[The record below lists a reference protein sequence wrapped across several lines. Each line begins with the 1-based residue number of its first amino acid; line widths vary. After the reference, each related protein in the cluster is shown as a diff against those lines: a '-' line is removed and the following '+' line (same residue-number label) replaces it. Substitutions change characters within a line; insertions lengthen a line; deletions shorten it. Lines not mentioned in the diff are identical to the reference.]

1 MVTQTVQKAKDVVQY
16 AVAAGA
22 QMDEKTQ
29 AQITRS
35 LTLLSVCS
43 KPKSPKIHPT
53 IMSPGPVTPMTL
65 DGDTATDY
73 ITARPH
79 NHQAA

>member
-16 AVAAGA
+16 AVAVGA
-22 QMDEKTQ
+22 QLDEKTQ

-43 KPKSPKIHPT
+43 KPKSPKIRPT

-65 DGDTATDY
+65 DGDAATDY
-73 ITARPH
+73 LTARPQ
-79 NHQAA
+79 NHPAA